1 MARTLTPQDAHAI
14 INLLVYE
21 LTGQQTITATD
32 TSSFVSA
39 GELVMSYGTENVLN
53 SLTMILN
60 RTLVASRPYRAKL
73 DLMEQVDTGLYSSR
87 VRKISFYASDAK
99 PSGAFNTDLFTNLAD
114 GFTNGQNTQASPT
127 STKSQWEQNQKYP
140 LEVNFAG
147 SSTWQYCV
155 TRYEKQLQAAF
166 RSEAE
171 FNEFISGYLVEAA
184 NDIESQREAWNRMAL
199 LNKIASV
206 YAMQADM
213 PGSVVN
219 LTAGFNAKF
228 GTSLTSQDLR
238 TTYLKEFLAYFVST
252 VKYYSSM
259 MEHRSTGFH
268 WSPAKNDSAGNPL
281 SLLRHTPRDRQRLY
295 LYNPLFI
302 DAEAMVLPEI
312 FNTRFLE
319 LDRQYQPVDYW
330 QSFDGGAEINVTP
343 AIIDTSTGEQTAT
356 DAPVELSYVVGMLT
370 DVDGLMTNM
379 QAEFTYSTPV
389 EARKAYRN
397 IWTTFLRNAM
407 IDNTENVIIFVMED
421 EESEDEGE

>member
-21 LTGQQTITATD
+21 MTGQQLITVTD

-114 GFTNGQNTQASPT
+114 GFTNGQNDQASPT

-166 RSEAE
+166 RSENE
-171 FNEFISGYLVEAA
+171 FNEFISGYLTEAA

-213 PGSVVN
+213 TGSVVN

-228 GTSLTSQDLR
+228 GTNLTSQDLR
-238 TTYLKEFLAYFVST
+238 TTYLKEFLAYFVAT
-252 VKYYSSM
+252 VKFYSSM
-259 MEHRSTGFH
+259 MEHRTFDFH
-268 WSPAKNDSAGNPL
+268 WSPSKSDSAGNPL
-281 SLLRHTPRDRQRLY
+281 YLLRHTPRDRQRLY

-330 QSFDGGAEINVTP
+330 QSFEDGAEINVTP
-343 AIIDTSTGEQTAT
+343 AIIDTSTGEQVAA
-356 DAPVELSYVVGMLT
+356 DEPVNLEYVVGMLT

-379 QAEFTYSTPV
+379 QAEFTYSTPI

-407 IDNTENVIIFVMED
+407 IDNTENVIIFIMED
-421 EESEDEGE
+421 ESEGEGD